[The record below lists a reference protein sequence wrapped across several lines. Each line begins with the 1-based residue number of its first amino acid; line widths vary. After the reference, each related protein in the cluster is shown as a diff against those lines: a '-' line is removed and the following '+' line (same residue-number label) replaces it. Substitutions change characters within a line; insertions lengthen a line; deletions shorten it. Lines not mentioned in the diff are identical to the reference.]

1 MTLTRL
7 QTPLSSAALLSG
19 IFTGYS
25 MAKLTVRDLNTH
37 GKRVFVR
44 VDYNVPLE
52 EKDGQMVIT
61 DETRIVETL
70 PTLRLLIGQGG
81 KLILAAH
88 LGRPKGKREPS
99 MSLRPVAA
107 RLAQLLG
114 CNVNFVDDCI
124 GEKVQRVASEMQ
136 PGTVVLLENVR
147 FYNEEEANDPA
158 FAEKLAQVADVYV
171 NDAFGAAHR
180 AHASTEGV
188 PQIVAKRGGKCA
200 AGLLMER
207 ELKFLGDELENPAH
221 PFVVILGGAKVS
233 DKIKVIDR
241 LLEKADSILIGGAMA
256 YTFRLAQGHKTGK
269 SLVEPDKGEIAKSA
283 LAKAQARKVQFL
295 LPVDDVIANPVKT
308 DKLDKKGKP
317 VIEWQNPR
325 STSDLNCPDD
335 AAGLDV
341 GPATVKAYSDVIAKA
356 KTILWNGPMGLF
368 EDKRFAEGTN
378 AVARGVVEAT
388 QKNGAKSIIGGG
400 DSVKALNKAKLGDK
414 VTFMSTGGGASLEF
428 LEGVTL
434 PGVAA
439 LQDK

>member
-1 MTLTRL
+1 
-7 QTPLSSAALLSG
+7 
-19 IFTGYS
+19 

-52 EKDGQMVIT
+52 EKEGQMVIT
-61 DETRIVETL
+61 DETRIAETL
-70 PTLRLLIGQGG
+70 PTLRLLIEQGG
-81 KLILAAH
+81 KLVLAAH
-88 LGRPKGKREPS
+88 VGRPKGKREPS

-114 CNVNFVDDCI
+114 CNVNFIDDCI
-124 GEKVQRVASEMQ
+124 GDKVQRVVSEMH

-147 FYNEEEANDPA
+147 FYNEEDPNDPV
-158 FAEKLAQVADVYV
+158 FAQKLAQVAEIYV

-188 PQIVAKRGGKCA
+188 PRIIARRGGKCA

-207 ELKFLGDELENPAH
+207 ELKFLGDELDHPAR

-241 LLEKADSILIGGAMA
+241 LLEKAEAILIGGAMA
-256 YTFRLAQGHKTGK
+256 YTFRLAQGFKTGQ
-269 SLVEPDKGEIAKSA
+269 SLVESDKTDVAKAA
-283 LAKAQARKVQFL
+283 LAKAQSRKVQFL

-308 DKLDKKGKP
+308 DQLDKKGKP
-317 VIEWQNPR
+317 MIEWQNPR
-325 STSDLNCPDD
+325 PNRDANCPND
-335 AAGLDV
+335 AAGLDI
-341 GPATVKAYSDVIAKA
+341 GPATAKAYGEVIAKA

-378 AVARGVVEAT
+378 AIARAVVEAT
-388 QKNGAKSIIGGG
+388 EKNGAKSIIGGG